1 MARPGGSKPAAGN
14 APAQRTS
21 AGETSLPGSSIEL
34 SFTAE
39 PLAVVHF
46 VIVATET
53 TGEQMFVRLL
63 EPGCTESPACQCGA
77 EMKIATIE
85 TLPEG
90 TDAAVRVYRCS
101 ACHREMRLT
110 VWAAITPPTD
120 EDVSSI

>member
-21 AGETSLPGSSIEL
+21 VGETSLPGSSIEL

-63 EPGCTESPACQCGA
+63 EPGCTESPACQRRA

-90 TDAAVRVYRCS
+90 TNAAVRVYRCS

-110 VWAAITPPTD
+110 VWAAIAPQT
-120 EDVSSI
+120 EECFFSV